1 MNTRNNWEQLLY
13 YANEELKPTGYSIRI
28 FDYDGVGYFICEF
41 LKNGV
46 SLEVY
51 AENFYENELSDLVT
65 EVWHYV
71 LTEKIGK

>member
-1 MNTRNNWEQLLY
+1 
-13 YANEELKPTGYSIRI
+13 
-28 FDYDGVGYFICEF
+28 
-41 LKNGV
+41 V

-51 AENFYENELSDLVT
+51 AENFYENELSDLVN

>member
-1 MNTRNNWEQLLY
+1 LLA

-28 FDYDGVGYFICEF
+28 FDYDGEGYYICEI
-41 LKNGV
+41 LKDGV

-51 AENFYENELSDLVT
+51 AENFYENELSDLVN

>member
-1 MNTRNNWEQLLY
+1 MNTRNNWEQLLE

-28 FDYDGVGYFICEF
+28 FDYDGEGYYICEI
-41 LKNGV
+41 LKDGASV
-46 SLEVY
+46 EVY
-51 AENFYENELSDLVT
+51 AENFYENELSDLVN